1 MPKTKNGSPVDGY
14 LKNYE
19 GEDDMIDPL
28 EQSKRK
34 HRLKTT
40 LNRSG
45 FKDGS
50 LSKKFLASLKE
61 KNLSVASA
69 NKSILSA
76 AQALSNS

>member
-1 MPKTKNGSPVDGY
+1 MY
-14 LKNYE
+14 LKNFE
-19 GEDDMIDPL
+19 MEDDLVDPL
-28 EQSKRK
+28 EKSKNK
-34 HRLKTT
+34 RLKNA

-61 KNLSVASA
+61 RNMSVASA

-76 AQALSNS
+76 A